1 MKTRELIK
9 KSGSMMLLSVLL
21 FMFSPL
27 NAFAFSGETK
37 KDAVSYIEKSL
48 SDPQIKKWV
57 VKKFVSE
64 KLFLM
69 AVKIAPEKTTL
80 EIANTFSD
88 FKQVGGSLEK
98 AAEVALWVYVIGGIV
113 VLILI
118 LSL

>member
-21 FMFSPL
+21 FTFTAG
-27 NAFAFSGETK
+27 NAFAFNGETK
-37 KDAVSYIEKSL
+37 KDAVNYIEKSL

-69 AVKIAPEKTTL
+69 AVKIAPEKTTM
-80 EIANTFSD
+80 EIAKTFSD
-88 FKQVGGSLEK
+88 FQQVGGSLEK
-98 AAEVALWVYVIGGIV
+98 AAEVALWVYVIGGILV
-113 VLILI
+113 ILLI
-118 LSL
+118 LSM